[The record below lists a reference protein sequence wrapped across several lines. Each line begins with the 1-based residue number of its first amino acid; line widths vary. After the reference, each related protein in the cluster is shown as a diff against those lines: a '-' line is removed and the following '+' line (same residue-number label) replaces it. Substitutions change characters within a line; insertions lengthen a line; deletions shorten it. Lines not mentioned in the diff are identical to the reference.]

1 MLFDDELK
9 ALLQKVKTVAIIGAV
24 DKPGRPVD
32 MVGRALMDAGLRIV
46 PVHPVRRDVWGLPTY
61 PSLGEVPVGV
71 DLVDVFRAPEH
82 CAAHAAET
90 LALAPR
96 PLAFWMQSGIASPE
110 AGAVLAGSDIR
121 VVEDACLM
129 VEWRRLGL

>member
-96 PLAFWMQSGIASPE
+96 PWPSGCSRASP
-110 AGAVLAGSDIR
+110 APRPGPCWPGRASAWWKTP
-121 VVEDACLM
+121 A
-129 VEWRRLGL
+129 